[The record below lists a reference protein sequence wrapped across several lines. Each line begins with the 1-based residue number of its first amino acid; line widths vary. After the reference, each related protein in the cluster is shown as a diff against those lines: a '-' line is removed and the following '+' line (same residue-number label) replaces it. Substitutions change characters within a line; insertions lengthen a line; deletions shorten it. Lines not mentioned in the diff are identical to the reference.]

1 MAKNVVVIGTQWG
14 DEGKGKIVDWL
25 SCQAKAVARFQG
37 GHNAGHTLVIGKNTY
52 KLSLVP
58 SGIVHPNVQCYIG
71 NGVVLNMQHLFDEI
85 NKLQSSGE
93 IQNITQRLHISP
105 GCPLILPYHV
115 ALDNAREAKRST
127 DKKIG
132 TTGKGI
138 GPAYEDKVARRGI
151 RLYELFIDN
160 GKHFKN
166 RLTEIL
172 EYHNFALQ
180 NYYQVGKENL
190 LNVEDIY
197 ATTMQLA
204 EKIRPMLSDVSA
216 DLYNINANDGNILF
230 EGAQG
235 TLLDIDH
242 GTYPFVTSSNCVAG
256 QAAAGTGIGPHML
269 NYILGITK
277 AYTTRVGAGPF
288 PSELDIDKPGTAGNQ
303 MSVKGCEFGTV
314 TGRQRRCGWF
324 DAVALRRSAKI
335 NGLSGLCITKLDV
348 LDGIEELKI
357 CTGYILDGKPIDLL
371 PIGADEV
378 ARCKPIYETVPG
390 WKESTFGVKSWQDLP
405 NNAKAYLTML
415 EMLCEVP
422 ISIVSTGPER
432 EETIVKRHPFE

>member
-1 MAKNVVVIGTQWG
+1 
-14 DEGKGKIVDWL
+14 
-25 SCQAKAVARFQG
+25 
-37 GHNAGHTLVIGKNTY
+37 
-52 KLSLVP
+52 
-58 SGIVHPNVQCYIG
+58 
-71 NGVVLNMQHLFDEI
+71 
-85 NKLQSSGE
+85 
-93 IQNITQRLHISP
+93 
-105 GCPLILPYHV
+105 
-115 ALDNAREAKRST
+115 
-127 DKKIG
+127 
-132 TTGKGI
+132 
-138 GPAYEDKVARRGI
+138 
-151 RLYELFIDN
+151 
-160 GKHFKN
+160 
-166 RLTEIL
+166 
-172 EYHNFALQ
+172 
-180 NYYQVGKENL
+180 
-190 LNVEDIY
+190 
-197 ATTMQLA
+197 MQLA

-422 ISIVSTGPER
+422 IAIVSTGPER